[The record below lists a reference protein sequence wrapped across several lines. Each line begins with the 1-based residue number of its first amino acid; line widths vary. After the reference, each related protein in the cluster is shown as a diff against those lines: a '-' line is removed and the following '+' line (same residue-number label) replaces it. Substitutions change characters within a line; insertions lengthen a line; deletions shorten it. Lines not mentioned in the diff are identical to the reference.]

1 MRRQGLAITLLA
13 SISVATPAAAQGF
26 SSFGHMGGSGWS
38 MFFGPLWVTLLIALG
53 IALVVGMARWY
64 RSEPNP
70 RGSAERIL
78 EERFARGEI
87 DKKEF
92 DERRSALTR

>member
-1 MRRQGLAITLLA
+1 MRRQGFAITLLA
-13 SISVATPAAAQGF
+13 SISAATPAAAQGF
-26 SSFGHMGGSGWS
+26 SSFGHMWGSGWS

-53 IALVVGMARWY
+53 IALFVGMARWY
-64 RSEPNP
+64 RSDPSP
-70 RGSAERIL
+70 RGPAERIL